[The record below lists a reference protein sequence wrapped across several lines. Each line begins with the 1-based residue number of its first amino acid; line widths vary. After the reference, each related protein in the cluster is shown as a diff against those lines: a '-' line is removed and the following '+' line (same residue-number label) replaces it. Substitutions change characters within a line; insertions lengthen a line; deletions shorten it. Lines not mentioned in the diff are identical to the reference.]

1 MLILVILFG
10 IILGILIA
18 QYLLPRYH
26 VMVPPTLENVGK
38 KTYIDEN
45 GVQYRYGVVWL

>member
-1 MLILVILFG
+1 MLIIVIIVG

-18 QYLLPRYH
+18 QYLIPHYH

-45 GVQYRYGVVWL
+45 GVRYHYGVVWL